1 METFH
6 LLVTFPYKHQQKND
20 SMREMSESN
29 THKKK
34 GKENVNLVFHLSCPY
49 SNLFLSMSGLS
60 ISLLFFHKAFIF
72 PIIFF
77 SFFLFFLFFSL
88 FPFFLFFSLLFF
100 LYLQYLCA
108 LTADQKTELEIKK
121 PQIFK
126 LEAAI
131 LGSLCSECR
140 EIRTWKNITDS
151 LNGLV

>member
-1 METFH
+1 
-6 LLVTFPYKHQQKND
+6 
-20 SMREMSESN
+20 MREMSESN

-77 SFFLFFLFFSL
+77 FFSL
-88 FPFFLFFSLLFF
+88 FPLFFSFSLLFF
-100 LYLQYLCA
+100 LYLQYLCS

-121 PQIFK
+121 TQIFK

-151 LNGLV
+151 LNGLVQNLLLLLLFDCKNSLKWLVAV